1 MTPRANEPRSPL
13 SELDMPM
20 YTSAEASRF
29 INLNP
34 TRVRRWLS
42 GYGYEYRENIRHQR
56 PVIHRKATEGSSYA
70 SFLDLIDLLFVK
82 GFLDHGLSLQR
93 VRKALCEAE
102 EILGTNHFARE
113 SFFTDGRDIYLQVRK
128 KGDAILQLLSNGQW
142 VIPKIIRQLARQIE
156 FDRTTGIARRWYPKG
171 REGLIVLDPLVSFG
185 RPILSTKRITTLNIY
200 DFFIAEKSS
209 IRAVCSWMSL
219 SEEEAEAAIY
229 FEKELAA

>member
-1 MTPRANEPRSPL
+1 MTPRTNEPRSQM

-20 YTSAEASRF
+20 YSSAEASRF
-29 INLNP
+29 VNLNP
-34 TRVRRWLS
+34 TRVRRWLH
-42 GYGYEYRENIRHQR
+42 GYGYEYRKNIRRQR
-56 PVIHRKATEGSSYA
+56 PVIHRQATEGTSYA

-93 VRKALCEAE
+93 VRRALCEAE

-113 SFFTDGRDIYLQVRK
+113 SFFTDGRNIYLQVRES
-128 KGDAILQLLSNGQW
+128 GDAILQLLSNGQW
-142 VIPKIIRQLARQIE
+142 VIPDIIRQLARQIE
-156 FDRTTGIARRWYPKG
+156 FDRATGLARRWYPKG
-171 REGLIVLDPLVSFG
+171 CEGLIVLDPLMSFG
-185 RPILSTKRITTLNIY
+185 RPIVATKRITTSNIY

-219 SEEEAEAAIY
+219 SKEEVEAAVS